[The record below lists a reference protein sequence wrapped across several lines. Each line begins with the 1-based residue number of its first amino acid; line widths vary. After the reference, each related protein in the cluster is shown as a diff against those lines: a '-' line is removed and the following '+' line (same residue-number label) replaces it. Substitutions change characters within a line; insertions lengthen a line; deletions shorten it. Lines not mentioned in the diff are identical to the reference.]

1 MTHSQSDLSWLA
13 FPMHGQQKLLSEG
26 YRTRDGH
33 FIEWLGRL
41 TEGQG
46 KVGVFSRPEP
56 HILRPFLNAA
66 QTDETR
72 MAPNT
77 AAFNSYSFAVPKL
90 RNRRAWWTQSLNAYR
105 PLPANTESVPAIVW
119 NPLLATSS
127 VAPQVFNGQRT
138 IIFDLLDD
146 WTVHFAFQS
155 IRAEVEEGYRLMFQL
170 ADYVTANSEGTLQ
183 LAHRFG
189 RTDAV
194 LLANGCDPE
203 RFFTNSEAT
212 GPTTIGYVGKIGLR
226 VDLELI
232 QEVAAQLPE
241 AHFIFAGPILDKE
254 YQPALAALSNVEL
267 LGDVHYD
274 DMPKL
279 LKRFDMGWVPHRV
292 GKGEVGGDVIKTY
305 EYRAAHLPVLTTP
318 VIGAGS
324 RSLNSVNVVDR
335 EYQAMWLREQVGA
348 SKVNGGRLSREP
360 GEIPRESTW
369 KHKAEFL
376 AACGATKARPQH
388 APVQSTKDT
397 HQDSQ
402 AQ

>member
-1 MTHSQSDLSWLA
+1 MTQMHNELSWLA
-13 FPMHGQQKLLSEG
+13 FPMHGQQKLLAEG

-41 TEGQG
+41 TQGNG

-56 HILRPFLNAA
+56 HLLRPFLNAA

-77 AAFNSYSFAVPKL
+77 KAYNSHSFAVPNLK
-90 RNRRAWWTQSLNAYR
+90 NRRAWWTQSLKAYR
-105 PLPANTESVPAIVW
+105 ALPANSESVPAIVW
-119 NPLLATSS
+119 NPLLASSS

-170 ADYVTANSEGTLQ
+170 ADHVTANSEGTLQ

-203 RFFTNSEAT
+203 RFMTNSEAE

-232 QEVAAQLPE
+232 QEVCAALPD
-241 AHFIFAGPILDKE
+241 AHFIFAGPVLDKE
-254 YQPALAALSNVEL
+254 YQPALAAIPNVEL

-274 DMPKL
+274 DMPAL
-279 LKRFDMGWVPHRV
+279 LKRFDIGWVPHRV

-318 VIGAGS
+318 VIGAGTRALS
-324 RSLNSVNVVDR
+324 SVYVVDR
-335 EYQAMWLREQVGA
+335 KNHVAWIKDRMDA
-348 SKVNGGRLSREP
+348 SKTVGGRIPREP
-360 GEIPRESTW
+360 GAIPEESTW
-369 KHKAEFL
+369 RSKADSL
-376 AACGATKARPQH
+376 VVYG
-388 APVQSTKDT
+388 STKVRT
-397 HQDSQ
+397 GPSSGNHRNGSQ
-402 AQ
+402 TARTK

>member
-1 MTHSQSDLSWLA
+1 MTHSQGDLSWLA

-77 AAFNSYSFAVPKL
+77 AAFNSYSFALPKL
-90 RNRRAWWTQSLNAYR
+90 RDRRAWWTQSLKAYR

-119 NPLLATSS
+119 NPLLASSS
-127 VAPQVFNGQRT
+127 VAPQIFNGQRS
-138 IIFDLLDD
+138 IVFDLLDD

-170 ADYVTANSEGTLQ
+170 ADHVTANSEGTLQ

-194 LLANGCDPE
+194 LLANGCDPD
-203 RFFTNSEAT
+203 RFMTQSEAA
-212 GPTTIGYVGKIGLR
+212 GPTTIGYVGKIGQR

-232 QEVAAQLPE
+232 QEVCASIPSAN
-241 AHFIFAGPILDKE
+241 FIFAGPVLDKH
-254 YQPALAALSNVEL
+254 YLPALAAIPNVEL

-279 LKRFDMGWVPHRV
+279 LKRFDLGWVPHRV

-324 RSLNSVNVVDR
+324 RALDSVYVVER
-335 EYQAMWLREQVGA
+335 GGHAAWIRRQMEAVKP
-348 SKVNGGRLSREP
+348 SGGRVPREP
-360 GEIPRESTW
+360 GMIPEESTW
-369 KHKAEFL
+369 KSKAESL
-376 AACGATKARPQH
+376 VRYGRVRTRSGATSRAQGDNSQTAR
-388 APVQSTKDT
+388 SK
-397 HQDSQ
+397 
-402 AQ
+402 